1 MAKILA
7 PSMLAASLI
16 LLMVPSAHAFG
27 AKTLFNSRVDNTDV
41 SDLSDSLPFLVSALD
56 KQSSI
61 AATPRTEQFSVSA
74 TAVSQQITSLTP
86 QATTVVTEGF
96 EDISTLSAKGWAFQN
111 NSSPPPASTTATA
124 NWSQG
129 GDPTLPAQA
138 GPADSYISAG
148 NSSTNVAGQLSNWLI
163 TPVLDFAVTNT
174 LSFFTSTY
182 LGNSNF
188 ELLEARL
195 STSGLSIDVG
205 NTVDSVGEFK
215 TILQTIGSLTSPF
228 NTYPGANANSN
239 AYQKFNLNLPTSG
252 SGRVAFRYVSNVDP
266 TADSNPTLIAIDSV
280 SYAVP
285 EPAMASSLSGFAVLG
300 LVQFFK
306 SKRKQA

>member
-27 AKTLFNSRVDNTDV
+27 AKALFNNNVDAANQL
-41 SDLSDSLPFLVSALD
+41 DLSNSLPFLVSALD
-56 KQSSI
+56 AQSSASSESEQLSTS
-61 AATPRTEQFSVSA
+61 AA
-74 TAVSQQITSLTP
+74 AVTQQITGPVPL
-86 QATTVVTEGF
+86 AATVVTEGF
-96 EDISTLSAKGWAFQN
+96 EDISTLSGKGWAFQN
-111 NSSPPPASTTATA
+111 NSSPAPATTTPTA

-129 GDPTLPAQA
+129 VAGTPINAQD
-138 GPADSYISAG
+138 GPPDSYISAD

-182 LGNSNF
+182 LGNTNF

-228 NTYPGANANSN
+228 NTYPGALSTSNS
-239 AYQKFNLNLPTSG
+239 YQKFNLNLPTSG

-266 TADSNPTLIAIDSV
+266 TADSNANLIAIDSV